1 MSDTAS
7 CAEVPVAAD
16 AHDPDRVV
24 PAGGGRPV
32 DDDFFEYRRTG
43 DRALRNTLIERH
55 LGIAHHLAR
64 RYRHRGVA
72 DDDLVQ
78 VAMIGLLKAVERFD
92 PERGISFATFA
103 TPTVLGELRRYF
115 RDSTWAVR
123 VPRQL
128 QERVLAIGSALGP
141 LSQRLARSPSAKEIA
156 DEIGVTEEAVL
167 EALEADGAYTTTSL
181 DPGPESTA
189 RIDSSMRLA
198 DAPADRPDEVVERRV
213 LASTLLATLPDRER
227 RIVELRFEDGLTQSQ
242 IAERIGVSQM
252 QVSRLLTRAL
262 ASMRVQAGE
271 EAAAP

>member
-1 MSDTAS
+1 MTEAV
-7 CAEVPVAAD
+7 EAA
-16 AHDPDRVV
+16 
-24 PAGGGRPV
+24 RPV
-32 DDDFFEYRRTG
+32 DEDFFEYRRTR
-43 DRALRNTLIERH
+43 DRALRNELIERH

-92 PERGISFATFA
+92 PDRGVSFATFA

-128 QERVLAIGSALGP
+128 QERVLAIGTAVGP
-141 LSQRLARSPSAKEIA
+141 LAQRLARSPSPKEIA
-156 DEIGVTEEAVL
+156 DETGFTEEEVL
-167 EALEADGAYTTTSL
+167 EALEADGAYGTTSL
-181 DPGPESTA
+181 EPAAETGSSRGDT
-189 RIDSSMRLA
+189 SMRLA
-198 DAPADRPDEVVERRV
+198 DEADERPDHLVERRV
-213 LASTLLATLPDRER
+213 LAASLVENLSEREQL
-227 RIVELRFEDGLTQSQ
+227 IVDLRFNRGMTQSQ

-262 ASMRVQAGE
+262 ATMRARVSDEVGAS
-271 EAAAP
+271 